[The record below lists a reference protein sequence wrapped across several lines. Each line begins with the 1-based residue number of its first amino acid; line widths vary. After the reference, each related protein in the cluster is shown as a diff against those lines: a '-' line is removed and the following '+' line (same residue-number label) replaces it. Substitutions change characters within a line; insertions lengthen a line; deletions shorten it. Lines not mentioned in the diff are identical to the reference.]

1 MFYPLPKYN
10 SSSPQFN
17 FCCLIISIHFHL
29 SPIAAVIDKPA
40 HPEFSSC
47 LYPVPTL
54 ACRVEILRQG
64 LLVGA
69 YLCFTHWRHERSADL
84 RAPLEDLVDADSF
97 IGPENGNTPPALET
111 TSSLEG
117 LQSVEQR
124 NVLNIIDQLRKCG
137 LESTLSLPQIVVC
150 GDQSAGKSSVLEA
163 LTEVPFPRND
173 NLCTRFATEIILRR
187 AARDAITIKVIPD
200 TERPQAER
208 EHIEAFQESI
218 SDFEELPS
226 LMDKATTRMGI
237 NQNPLSKSRAFA
249 KDVLSVEI
257 EGPSRPQLTLVDLPG
272 LIQTET
278 RGVSEEDVELVMEIT
293 NHYISQSRTICLA
306 VVSAGNDYANQGIL
320 KKVRNVDPEGDRT
333 LGIITK
339 PDRLPSGS
347 GSEQA
352 FLGLARNEDIFFKL
366 GWHVLKNRSYEEG
379 SSSFEQRNLSEISYF
394 RRSNFSTLPKE
405 CVGITSLRDRLSQ
418 LLFDHVKQE
427 LPKLGKDLEEAFTE
441 TQLHLDALGN
451 RRVTPQECKA
461 FLTQLSL
468 DLYEVGKA
476 AVNGHYEGEY
486 FAHDSDH
493 TFLVE
498 SPTTIRR
505 LRAVIQY
512 KNSQFSNLLRTRGCK
527 YHIGEWEEAKAEGEV
542 TDEARVHSEAAKA
555 DGKATDEAR
564 VHSEAAKTGV
574 GRMASEPAPPTR
586 CSKSRAMDWVRG
598 VLVRTRGKELPGN
611 FNPLLIGE
619 LFWEQSSKWQRMAE
633 HHVEDVADV
642 CTRFLDAL
650 LREKCPKDVHTRL
663 WSSKIEDA
671 LTSRFDGST
680 REIGKIIEDI
690 KSYPITYNHYYTDTI
705 KKRRRERE
713 EKCLANCID
722 NTTQHILLPGCS
734 SKHTSAHV
742 DSGKAAREYS
752 DAVDPDMENHTCEEA
767 LDCLYSIY
775 KVSEV
780 MHSPG
785 RLSFADFA

>member
-1 MFYPLPKYN
+1 MSLSCSDSDVRRRD
-10 SSSPQFN
+10 SSTRSSGR
-17 FCCLIISIHFHL
+17 CLSL
-29 SPIAAVIDKPA
+29 
-40 HPEFSSC
+40 
-47 LYPVPTL
+47 
-54 ACRVEILRQG
+54 
-64 LLVGA
+64 
-69 YLCFTHWRHERSADL
+69 FTHWRHERSADL
-84 RAPLEDLVDADSF
+84 RAPPEDLVDADSF

-137 LESTLSLPQIVVC
+137 LESTLSLPQLVVC

-187 AARDAITIKVIPD
+187 ATSDAITIKVIPD
-200 TERPQAER
+200 DERPQAER
-208 EHIEAFQESI
+208 EQIEAFQESI

-237 NQNPLSKSRAFA
+237 NPDPLSKSRAFA
-249 KDVLSVEI
+249 KDVLSIEI

-278 RGVSEEDVELVMEIT
+278 RGVSEEDVELVTKIT

-379 SSSFEQRNLSEISYF
+379 SSSFEQRTMSEISYF

-451 RRVTPQECKA
+451 RRKTPQECKA
-461 FLTQLSL
+461 FLTQLSM

-493 TFLVE
+493 TFSVE

-527 YHIGEWEEAKAEGEV
+527 YHIGEREEAKAEGEA
-542 TDEARVHSEAAKA
+542 TDKARVHSEAL
-555 DGKATDEAR
+555 
-564 VHSEAAKTGV
+564 
-574 GRMASEPAPPTR
+574 MASEPAPPTDW
-586 CSKSRAMDWVRG
+586 SKSRAMDWVRG

-680 REIGKIIEDI
+680 REIEKIIEDI

-705 KKRRRERE
+705 KKRRKERE

-722 NTTQHILLPGCS
+722 NATQHVLLPGCS
-734 SKHTSAHV
+734 SKHTSAQV

-780 MHSPG
+780 VYSPG
-785 RLSFADFA
+785 RLSFAYFA

>member
-1 MFYPLPKYN
+1 MNDLLMSALP
-10 SSSPQFN
+10 
-17 FCCLIISIHFHL
+17 
-29 SPIAAVIDKPA
+29 
-40 HPEFSSC
+40 
-47 LYPVPTL
+47 
-54 ACRVEILRQG
+54 
-64 LLVGA
+64 
-69 YLCFTHWRHERSADL
+69 
-84 RAPLEDLVDADSF
+84 EDLADADSF
-97 IGPENGNTPPALET
+97 IEPGNRNTPLVLET

-137 LESTLSLPQIVVC
+137 LESTLSLPQLVVC

-187 AARDAITIKVIPD
+187 ATSDAITIKVIPD
-200 TERPQAER
+200 AERPQAER
-208 EHIEAFQESI
+208 DHIEAFQESI

-237 NQNPLSKSRAFA
+237 NQNPFSKSKAFA
-249 KDVLSVEI
+249 KDVLSIEI

-278 RGVSEEDVELVMEIT
+278 RGVSEEDVQLVTEIT
-293 NHYISQSRTICLA
+293 DHYISQPRTICLA

-320 KKVRNVDPEGDRT
+320 KKVRKVDPEGNRT

-379 SSSFEQRNLSEISYF
+379 LSSFEQRNMSEIRYF
-394 RRSNFSTLPKE
+394 RKSNFSTLPKE

-427 LPKLGKDLEEAFTE
+427 LPKLRKDLEEAFTD
-441 TQLHLDALGN
+441 TQLLLDAMGN
-451 RRVTPQECKA
+451 RRATPQECKA
-461 FLTQLSL
+461 FLSQLSL

-486 FAHDSDH
+486 FAHDKDQ
-493 TFLVE
+493 TFSVE
-498 SPTTIRR
+498 SNTTIRR
-505 LRAVIQY
+505 LRAFIQY
-512 KNSQFSNLLRTRGCK
+512 KNAEFSNLLRTRGYK
-527 YHIGEWEEAKAEGEV
+527 YHIGEREVAKVDGEV
-542 TDEARVHSEAAKA
+542 TDKVRIHSEAVKIDMGPMVSIA
-555 DGKATDEAR
+555 
-564 VHSEAAKTGV
+564 
-574 GRMASEPAPPTR
+574 EPTPPTHW
-586 CSKSRAMDWVRG
+586 SKPRAMDWVRR

-633 HHVEDVADV
+633 HHVEDIADV

-650 LREKCPKDVHTRL
+650 LREKCPQDVHIRL
-663 WSSKIEDA
+663 WSSKFEDA
-671 LTSRFDGST
+671 LTSRFDGSA
-680 REIGKIIEDI
+680 REIEKIMEDI

-722 NTTQHILLPGCS
+722 NATQHVLLPGCNS
-734 SKHTSAHV
+734 NHTSAQV
-742 DSGKAAREYS
+742 DSGRAAREYS

-780 MHSPG
+780 VLSPG
-785 RLSFADFA
+785 RLSFAYFA

>member
-1 MFYPLPKYN
+1 MSLSCSDSDVPRRD
-10 SSSPQFN
+10 SSTRSSGK
-17 FCCLIISIHFHL
+17 CLSL
-29 SPIAAVIDKPA
+29 
-40 HPEFSSC
+40 
-47 LYPVPTL
+47 
-54 ACRVEILRQG
+54 
-64 LLVGA
+64 
-69 YLCFTHWRHERSADL
+69 FTRWRDEWSADG
-84 RAPLEDLVDADSF
+84 RAPLEDLGDTDSF
-97 IGPENGNTPPALET
+97 IAPENHNTPPALET

-137 LESTLSLPQIVVC
+137 LESTLSLPQLVVC

-187 AARDAITIKVIPD
+187 ATSNAITIKVIPD
-200 TERPQAER
+200 AERPQGER
-208 EHIEAFQESI
+208 DHIEAFQESI
-218 SDFEELPS
+218 TDFEELPS
-226 LMDKATTRMGI
+226 LTDKATTRMGI

-249 KDVLSVEI
+249 KDVLSIEI

-278 RGVSEEDVELVMEIT
+278 RGVSEEDVQLVTEIT
-293 NHYISQSRTICLA
+293 DHYISQPRTICLA

-320 KKVRNVDPEGDRT
+320 KKVRKVDPEGDRT

-379 SSSFEQRNLSEISYF
+379 SSSFEQRNMSEIRYF
-394 RRSNFSTLPKE
+394 RKSNFSILPKE
-405 CVGITSLRDRLSQ
+405 CVGITALRDRLSQ

-427 LPKLGKDLEEAFTE
+427 LPKLRKDLEEAFAD
-441 TQLHLDALGN
+441 TQLLLDALGN
-451 RRVTPQECKA
+451 RRATPQECKA

-486 FAHDSDH
+486 FAHDSSH
-493 TFLVE
+493 TFSVE
-498 SPTTIRR
+498 SPTAIRR

-512 KNSQFSNLLRTRGCK
+512 KNSQFANLLRTRGYK
-527 YHIGEWEEAKAEGEV
+527 YHIGEREEARANGE
-542 TDEARVHSEAAKA
+542 
-555 DGKATDEAR
+555 ATDKAGI
-564 VHSEAAKTGV
+564 HTGAAKTDV
-574 GRMASEPAPPTR
+574 GPKVSIAEPAPPTHWSR
-586 CSKSRAMDWVRG
+586 SKAMDWVRG

-663 WSSKIEDA
+663 WSSKMEDA
-671 LTSRFDGST
+671 LRSRFDGSAK
-680 REIGKIIEDI
+680 EIEKIMEDI

-722 NTTQHILLPGCS
+722 STTQHVLLPGCNS
-734 SKHTSAHV
+734 NHTSAQV
-742 DSGKAAREYS
+742 DSGKAAQEYS
-752 DAVDPDMENHTCEEA
+752 NAVDPDMENHTCEEA

-775 KVSEV
+775 KVSDFV
-780 MHSPG
+780 RSSS
-785 RLSFADFA
+785 RLSFAYFA